1 MSTLHGRARSKSS
14 LINSNQ
20 GGGDKKAGFPPMVG
34 RDSWTTVAYQG
45 GHPVKCMTLTCMQ
58 TLKGRLACASRPVG
72 SSGVYNS
79 YFKC

>member
-1 MSTLHGRARSKSS
+1 MPTLHGRARNISS
-14 LINSNQ
+14 LINASTF
-20 GGGDKKAGFPPMVG
+20 GGNKKAGFPPMVG

-58 TLKGRLACASRPVG
+58 RSRGPIACVSRPVG
-72 SSGVYNS
+72 SSSVFVP